1 MVAKP
6 PALSYHSDRT
16 TTETMIFSLFSF
28 GLNWAI
34 FAFTFFGLASVLPG
48 FHSAY
53 IQSTF
58 SIAFAIGF
66 VNALIIKAARVMAF
80 EVHPALL
87 YGIIF
92 GLDFLLILVTSNAP
106 IGYYVTG
113 HKSPFIAALVLA
125 LVGFVT
131 EFIKEKFRADAR

>member
-1 MVAKP
+1 
-6 PALSYHSDRT
+6 
-16 TTETMIFSLFSF
+16 MILTLFSF

-58 SIAFAIGF
+58 SIAFTLGF
-66 VNALIIKAARVMAF
+66 IDALIIKAARVMAF
-80 EVHPALL
+80 DVHPALL
-87 YGIIF
+87 YSLIF
-92 GLDFLLILVTSNAP
+92 VLDFLLILATSNAP

-113 HKSPFIAALVLA
+113 HKSPLIAAAVLA
-125 LVGFVT
+125 VVAYLT
-131 EFIKEKFRADAR
+131 EFIKDKFRADAAR